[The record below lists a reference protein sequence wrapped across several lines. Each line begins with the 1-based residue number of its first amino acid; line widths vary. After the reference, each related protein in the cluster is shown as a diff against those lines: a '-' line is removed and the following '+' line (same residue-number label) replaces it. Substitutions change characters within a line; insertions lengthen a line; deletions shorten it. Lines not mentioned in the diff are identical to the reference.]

1 MLEKL
6 RIGQKLTL
14 AFLCMA
20 ALVCTTGVLGIMYTR
35 TVGDAGLEIGT
46 RLGPQTDAAM
56 ELKLSVTRAHLLL
69 EEILSGSTDE
79 DINEVWHYMDEAS
92 WYCNAILEGGSSSE
106 GEYLATDDPVVR
118 DRMQRIRTQLARL
131 RQSAEERYSR
141 LAAGTARAGSDSDV
155 RFDALYEDFVRIADE
170 AESHTQLSMNRGTRR
185 LRSVQ
190 ATSQAMLIAIM
201 FGSVLAALAI
211 GFGVARHLTA
221 PVAKAAQLSDR
232 IARGDLAVDERDTE
246 MSARGDEIG
255 QLLRGFVVMRESVR
269 RSMSSIKSHAVDLA
283 AQASQVGSTASEYSA
298 SAAEQASSVQ
308 EASTTIEE
316 VRQLAEAS
324 VRSAREVVESA
335 EHAVDRGHKG
345 MEAIGEA
352 VDTMERIGTRV
363 DGIAKTIA
371 ELSER
376 NERIREVVDT
386 VNELAEQSN
395 LLAVNASIE
404 AAQAGEHGRGFGV
417 VASEVRNLATQ
428 SKRAAQQIR
437 SLLVEIERATS
448 EAVGASQEGARR
460 AVDGKKTIHSV
471 REVVEELAATLEKS
485 SDRARHIAGSAAQ
498 SAQAISQVSEALR
511 AVSQVGQMHLQGV
524 TNLENAATRLTELGT
539 NMKAVTEQFRL

>member
-20 ALVCTTGVLGIMYTR
+20 ALVCTTGALGIVYTR
-35 TVGDAGLEIGT
+35 SVGDAGLEIGN

-79 DINEVWHYMDEAS
+79 DIQEVWHYLDEAS
-92 WYCNAILEGGSSSE
+92 WYCDAILEGGRSE
-106 GEYLATDDPVVR
+106 EGDYLATNDPVVR
-118 DRMQRIRTQLARL
+118 ERIQRVRTLLARL
-131 RQSAEERYSR
+131 RQSAEERYAR
-141 LAAGTARAGSDSDV
+141 LAAGTARAGSESDV
-155 RFDALYEDFVRIADE
+155 RFDALYEDFVRVADE
-170 AESHTQLSMNRGTRR
+170 AETHTQQSMNRGTRR
-185 LRSVQ
+185 LREVQ
-190 ATSQAMLIAIM
+190 ETSQEMLLAIM
-201 FGSVLAALAI
+201 IGSVLAALLI
-211 GFGVARHLTA
+211 GFGVARHLTT

-232 IARGDLAVDERDTE
+232 IARGDLAVDERDADTT
-246 MSARGDEIG
+246 AREDEIG
-255 QLLRGFVVMRESVR
+255 QLLRGFVAMRESVR
-269 RSMSSIKSHAVDLA
+269 GSMSSIKTNAVDLA
-283 AQASQVGSTASEYSA
+283 AQAAQVGSTASEYSA

-352 VDTMERIGTRV
+352 VDTMERIGARV
-363 DGIAKTIA
+363 DGIAKSIA

-448 EAVGASQEGARR
+448 EAVSASQEGSRR
-460 AVDGKKTIHSV
+460 AIDGKKTIHSV
-471 REVVEELAATLEKS
+471 RDVVEELATTLEKS

-524 TNLENAATRLTELGT
+524 SNLENAASRLTELGA
-539 NMKAVTEQFRL
+539 NMKSVTERFRL